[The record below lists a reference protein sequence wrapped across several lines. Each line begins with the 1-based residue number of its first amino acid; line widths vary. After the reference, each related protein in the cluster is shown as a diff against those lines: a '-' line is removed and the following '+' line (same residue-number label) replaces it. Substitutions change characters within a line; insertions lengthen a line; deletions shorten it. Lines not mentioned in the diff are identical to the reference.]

1 MMVYLKQLNFLAGK
15 SSKGDR
21 LKKGKEIGL
30 TVDPTV
36 SQDDMGS
43 QSDDGFSA
51 SYDLPQVDVT
61 ASQEDD
67 TAIERIFGKNVATDF
82 FGDLYRAYSQ
92 GLAQGATVDEA
103 FDIYK
108 KGKNISDAELNRY
121 IEVNKDLDGSFARGN
136 LEKSFS
142 NRWQPKD

>member
-1 MMVYLKQLNFLAGK
+1 MNEIYIVDGQEYSVGRNKLQEFLQKFPNAV
-15 SSKGDR
+15 
-21 LKKGKEIGL
+21 KKGKEIGL

-67 TAIERIFGKNVATDF
+67 TLIERTFGKNVATDF
-82 FGDLYRAYSQ
+82 FGDLYRAGEQ
-92 GLAQGATVDEA
+92 GMAQGATVDEA
-103 FDIYK
+103 FDVYK
-108 KGKNISDAELNRY
+108 KGKDISDE
-121 IEVNKDLDGSFARGN
+121 E
-136 LEKSFS
+136 
-142 NRWQPKD
+142 